1 MQDKADKPGSRHSPA
16 GAPPEFSRLRWAHR
30 SKWLLI
36 AVCTA
41 LQLLFWSLSCAGAS
55 DMERHHTRLPAPAF
69 TLSTLQG
76 QTVHLHDYH
85 GKLVLLNFWAT
96 WCPPC
101 REEMPSLQ
109 SLWQDFKNR
118 DFIILA
124 VAADRGNKKG
134 VARFTAR
141 LGLEFPILL
150 DPDGQVRKR
159 YEVFGLPLTY
169 LIGKDGKILGRFTAA
184 QAWDSTAIKDQLRT
198 FLQD

>member
-1 MQDKADKPGSRHSPA
+1 MQDKAGKPDSRYRPT
-16 GAPPEFSRLRWAHR
+16 GNPREYSRLRRTCCTKRA
-30 SKWLLI
+30 LV
-36 AVCTA
+36 AACTA
-41 LQLLFWSLSCAGAS
+41 LQLVFWSLSCAGAP
-55 DMERHHTRLPAPAF
+55 DMEQPRTRVPAPDF

-76 QTVHLHDYH
+76 EPVHLHDYR

-124 VAADRGNKKG
+124 IATDRGNKKG
-134 VARFTAR
+134 VTRFAAR
-141 LGLEFPILL
+141 LGLDFPILL
-150 DPDGQVRKR
+150 DPHGKVRQR

-184 QAWDSTAIKDQLRT
+184 QTWNSTAIKDQLRT
-198 FLQD
+198 LLQD